1 MRKRING
8 YNGSETV
15 EPATKIELIKRFVSD
30 PFNLFNPLPADAS
43 HFDHQAAILNYLY
56 SRLRELLSGGV
67 IANA

>member
-15 EPATKIELIKRFVSD
+15 EPATKIELIKRLVFD

-43 HFDHQAAILNYLY
+43 HFHHQAAILNDLNP
-56 SRLRELLSGGV
+56 RLR
-67 IANA
+67 